1 MKNTLLKTAIIKNF
15 IVLLLVTIMT
25 ISFVDI
31 ASQAATPS
39 FGALD
44 KSIFSSIPF
53 ALPASPTLAGTK
65 VECEVII
72 NGGSMSALFAGI
84 GAAKEGANTCLLEP
98 TDWVGGQLTAS
109 GVSAI
114 DWQWMSNSQGV
125 DVKAAHSLRD
135 NATFLFWDWMKAI
148 GNPGKCTVS
157 RNCFMPLDLLDKY
170 IKPYLQ
176 TIPNLKIYYNTVVKS
191 VDKAKI
197 GTSYDT
203 YLAKDADV
211 NQIRFVNAITR
222 IPNPSLA
229 YKGYDKRLSEDLPDW
244 YSTSNSARFTKQIV
258 NFTGLAGTIPVVI
271 DASEFGDV
279 MVLSGAEY
287 MQGSQLFDGS
297 KASLNDQC
305 GQGITHTFNM
315 KYNATATAENGPALG
330 TFPRTTGVFNSAP
343 YGWDGVWRY
352 RRLLG
357 GNTPGQISKALPGEI
372 TVMNW
377 RSMDPNNGNDYGAKY
392 PFKSYSDAAAEKAD
406 WKGGMNLATL
416 KGAEDLSY
424 DFYYWFKEQSPTNN
438 GNQFTLD
445 NDSMQ
450 TSTGLYKVPYFRD
463 IRRSVGID
471 NFMLKTTDE
480 DAQNPTGYR
489 FADRVAITSYPF
501 DIHPTENCVFSNDDQ
516 GLNDVLGKKEEP
528 TAIFIPFRSLTNRT
542 TANMLVA
549 GKAISQTLKAGAG
562 TRLQPGE
569 AETGTAAGVSA
580 AYMSKNKIKN
590 VYDMVLGKNAK
601 TYTQNITAI
610 QTNIKK
616 YQNINW
622 TVAGKVYPSATEK
635 LPTVRF
641 MYLCPTGTIVDQA
654 EGFCNY
660 KDDSYTSLTTA
671 MTTACTALGLG
682 TACTISSSIPA
693 NAMTVKVSKIP
704 KKTARS
710 LRKTADCPDGSVKDS
725 ILTDFC
731 VQGQGPNKE
740 IFGPFT
746 YSDVK
751 ACLTIPKGGNACY
764 ATKYNYNFAKSWIG
778 K

>member
-1 MKNTLLKTAIIKNF
+1 MLLNLNLTKQLF
-15 IVLLLVTIMT
+15 IVFTLIIMT
-25 ISFVDI
+25 LSVIDI
-31 ASQAATPS
+31 ASIAQVPS
-39 FGALD
+39 YGALD
-44 KSIFSSIPF
+44 KSIFSSVPF
-53 ALPASPTLAGTK
+53 SLPANPSLAGTK

-157 RNCFMPLDLLDKY
+157 RNCFMPLDVLDKY
-170 IKPYLQ
+170 IKPYLL

-191 VDKAKI
+191 IDKAKV

-203 YLAKDADV
+203 YYAKDQDV

-222 IPNPSLA
+222 TPNASLA
-229 YKGYDKRLSEDLPDW
+229 YKGYDKRMSQDLPDW
-244 YSTSNSARFTKQIV
+244 YSTANSARFTKQIR
-258 NFTGLAGTIPVVI
+258 NFTGVAGSIPVVI
-271 DASEFGDV
+271 EASEFGDV

-297 KASLNDQC
+297 KASLSDQC

-315 KYNATATAENGPALG
+315 KYHATAQTENGPALG
-330 TFPRTTGVFNSAP
+330 TFPRTSGVFNSSP

-352 RRLLG
+352 RRLMG
-357 GNTPGQISKALPGEI
+357 GNTPGQISKALPNEI

-392 PFKSYSDAAAEKAD
+392 PFKSYKDAAAEKAD
-406 WKGGMNLATL
+406 WKGGMNLVTL

-424 DFYYWFKEQSPTNN
+424 DFYYWFKEQSPTKN

-450 TSTGLYKVPYFRD
+450 TSTGLYKSPYFRD

-471 NFMLKTTDE
+471 NFMLKTTDQ
-480 DAQNPTGYR
+480 DAQSPTGYR
-489 FADRVAITSYPF
+489 FSDRVAITSYPF
-501 DIHPTENCVFSNDDQ
+501 DIHPTENCTFSADDQ

-528 TAIFIPFRSLTNRT
+528 TAIFIPFRSLTNRS

-549 GKAISQTLKAGAG
+549 GKSISQTLKAGAG

-569 AETGTAAGVSA
+569 AETGTAAGVAA

-601 TYTQNITAI
+601 TYAQNMTAI

-616 YQNINW
+616 YQNIDW
-622 TVAGKVYPSATEK
+622 TVAGKVYPAPTEK
-635 LPTVRF
+635 LKKVNF
-641 MYLCPTGTIVDQA
+641 LYLCPTGTIYDEA
-654 EGFCNY
+654 ESVCNY
-660 KDDSYTSLTTA
+660 INDSYTSISKT
-671 MTTACTALGLG
+671 METACAALGLG
-682 TACTISSSIPA
+682 AACTANPA
-693 NAMTVKVSKIP
+693 IGSNAMTVKVTKLP
-704 KKTARS
+704 KKTFRT
-710 LRKTADCPDGSVKDS
+710 LRKTGDCMDGTTKDS
-725 ILTDFC
+725 MLTDYC
-731 VQGQGPNKE
+731 VQGVGAAKE

-746 YSDVK
+746 YSDIK
-751 ACLTIPKGGNACY
+751 SCLTIPKGGNACY
-764 ATKYNYNFAKSWIG
+764 ATKYKYDFAKSWIG